1 MPYCLVL
8 HYVVTPYNGFG
19 RLIMGGRSEIKV
31 GCCGFVTAQKKY
43 FRLFGLI
50 EIQST
55 FYQLPK
61 PQTAEKWRASAP
73 AGFEFTM
80 KAWQLI
86 THEPSSPTYRRL
98 TEKIAPGKFDRYG
111 RFRPTEEVLAAWQRT
126 ALFAKT
132 LGATLVLFQCPA
144 SFHPTEENVAN
155 MRDFFGQIPKE
166 GLQLAWE
173 PRGKWPEKIIHQL
186 CEELELIHCV
196 DPFKDKPLFG
206 DFQYFRLHGI
216 TGYRY
221 HYTDEDLEQ
230 LIKWARKRPSYLL
243 FNNNWMKEDA
253 LRLMELTSPIYYYSE
268 Q

>member
-1 MPYCLVL
+1 MC
-8 HYVVTPYNGFG
+8 GDASSI
-19 RLIMGGRSEIKV
+19 RGGGCPMRGKAEIKV
-31 GCCGFVTAQKKY
+31 GCCGFVTSQQKY
-43 FRLFGLI
+43 FRLFRLI

-55 FYQLPK
+55 FYQLPELK
-61 PQTAEKWRASAP
+61 TAEKWRGSAP

-98 TEKIAPGKFDRYG
+98 MEKISPQKSDCYG

-126 ALFAKT
+126 ALFAST

-144 SFHPTEENVAN
+144 SFHPTAENVAN
-155 MRDFFGQIPKE
+155 MREFFGQIPRE
-166 GLQLAWE
+166 GLQFAWE
-173 PRGKWPEKIIHQL
+173 PRGKWSKELIRQL
-186 CEELELIHCV
+186 CEELGLIHCV

-221 HYTDEDLEQ
+221 HYTDQDLEQ
-230 LIKWARKRPSYLL
+230 LKKWVGKRPSYLL

-253 LRLMELTSPIYYYSE
+253 LHFMELTSPIFYYSE
-268 Q
+268 QREE

>member
-1 MPYCLVL
+1 M
-8 HYVVTPYNGFG
+8 
-19 RLIMGGRSEIKV
+19 
-31 GCCGFVTAQKKY
+31 TAQKKY

-55 FYQLPK
+55 FYQLPRLHI
-61 PQTAEKWRASAP
+61 AEKWRASAP

-98 TEKIAPGKFDRYG
+98 TEKIAPQKFDRYG
-111 RFRPTEEVLAAWQRT
+111 RFRPTEEVLEAWQRT

-132 LGATLVLFQCPA
+132 LGASLVLFQCPA
-144 SFHPTEENVAN
+144 SFLPTKENVAN
-155 MRDFFGQIPKE
+155 MRDFFGQIPTE

-196 DPFKDKPLFG
+196 DPFKDKPLSG

-221 HYTDEDLEQ
+221 HYKDEDLEQ

-268 Q
+268 QRDA